1 MQTQINAPLQ
11 APINKELAALMQLDS
26 AEQAIKTLLSSG
38 VAPGTVAAQK
48 VQQTA
53 ALTQAAPQPQAAPP
67 GIAALMPGVKQQAMM
82 SAQAA
87 QPATQGDVNQLRQM
101 MAQAQ
106 QAQPQQNQG
115 IAAGADVQMAEGGI
129 VGYAGPD
136 GSEVEVDETKLSAD
150 ERIKRAWEKFIK
162 GTYYGSKR
170 DLAQQAAPTVEPPAP
185 PVALPVRSD
194 VRRQEIPE
202 GGIVSPGMARAA
214 APSPAPRPPAAPRP
228 TATST
233 TTPAPTEPPFP
244 VESAMTK
251 PSAADARYYDIEG
264 QIKALGERLSKK
276 PEESAQEKAYRDAT
290 MAEYQR
296 GLGSIDSARKRYED
310 MLAGQKGQDL
320 ANFLASAG
328 GARSLFSGLGKAQL
342 QSSQV
347 EAQREA
353 NKVAYFDKLDER
365 RNAVENLKLAS
376 LKQDAEQARAWS
388 QEVRRIDGE
397 IAKLGIGLGE
407 TRMKEES
414 QAELKREELAAR
426 AKENERNIQA
436 QKELEVYRRQ
446 TQLMKPRELEEIH
459 RIEALKLN
467 ELTGGKPGTATPQQK
482 LEAIQFAHESVKG
495 AGRAGGIDAKN
506 NAAALR
512 ELGQWEKDVGAN
524 IKAMNAKNPQ
534 VYEDARRA
542 KIREINA
549 TLGSTIPLDG
559 GAGAGAVDTNNP
571 LLKK

>member
-11 APINKELAALMQLDS
+11 ALLQLQS

-129 VGYAGPD
+129 VGYD
-136 GSEVEVDETKLSAD
+136 GRTGSQVEVDETKLSVD
-150 ERIKRAWEKFIK
+150 ERFRRMLDNFIK

-185 PVALPVRSD
+185 PVPLPVRSD

-202 GGIVSPGMARAA
+202 GGIVSPGMVRTA
-214 APSPAPRPPAAPRP
+214 APTPSPRPPAAPRP
-228 TATST
+228 TATPTS
-233 TTPAPTEPPFP
+233 TPASPFSTEPIYP
-244 VESAMTK
+244 VEAAMSK
-251 PSAADARYYDIEG
+251 PSAADARFYELQNLINTY
-264 QIKALGERLSKK
+264 GEQRKQK
-276 PEESAQEKAYRDAT
+276 PELTAEEKEYKQA
-290 MAEYQR
+290 AEARNQR
-296 GLGSIDSARKRYED
+296 GIAAIDAAQKRYED
-310 MLAGQKGQDL
+310 MITTQRGRGLAD
-320 ANFLASAG
+320 FLASAG
-328 GARSLFSGLGKAQL
+328 GARSLFSGLGQAQL
-342 QSSQV
+342 KASQA

-353 NKVAYFDKLDER
+353 AKIAYFDKLDER
-365 RNAVENLKLAS
+365 RNAVENLNLAV
-376 LKQDAEQARAWS
+376 LQQDAERARAWS
-388 QEVRRIDGE
+388 QEVRRIDDE
-397 IAKLGIGLGE
+397 RNKLLIGLGE

-495 AGRAGGIDAKN
+495 AGRADSLVTKAN
-506 NAAALR
+506 TAALR
-512 ELGQWEKDVGAN
+512 ELAEWDKVVGAN

-534 VYEDARRA
+534 VFEDARRA

-559 GAGAGAVDTNNP
+559 GAAGAVDTNNP

>member
-11 APINKELAALMQLDS
+11 ALLQTAAMVTPDKQNS
-26 AEQAIKTLLSSG
+26 
-38 VAPGTVAAQK
+38 TVAAK
-48 VQQTA
+48 YA
-53 ALTQAAPQPQAAPP
+53 QAAQQKMQAQAMPP

-129 VGYAGPD
+129 VGYD
-136 GSEVEVDETKLSAD
+136 GRTGSQVEVDETKLSVD
-150 ERIKRAWEKFIK
+150 ERIRRKLEDFIK

-170 DLAQQAAPTVEPPAP
+170 DLAQQAAPTVEPPAS
-185 PVALPVRSD
+185 PVPLPVRSD

-202 GGIVSPGMARAA
+202 GGIVSPGMVQQAP
-214 APSPAPRPPAAPRP
+214 APSPRPPSTPRP
-228 TATST
+228 TSATAATGIAST
-233 TTPAPTEPPFP
+233 PLLPDTRESTLVNPSQSAVQYATE
-244 VESAMTK
+244 VGRLKEL
-251 PSAADARYYDIEG
+251 
-264 QIKALGERLSKK
+264 QERLGKK
-276 PEESAQEKAYRDAT
+276 PEESPQEKAYREAA
-290 MAEYQR
+290 MAQYQR
-296 GLGSIDSARKRYED
+296 GIGSIDAARDRFNAAQLEQRNK
-310 MLAGQKGQDL
+310 DL
-320 ANFLASAG
+320 INYLSGIG
-328 GARSLFSGLGKAQL
+328 GAGSLFRGMTRSGQAL
-342 QSSQV
+342 SQV
-347 EAQREA
+347 QDQREA
-353 NKVAYFDKLDER
+353 AKIAYFDKLDER

-388 QEVRRIDGE
+388 NEVRKIDAD
-397 IAKLGIGLGE
+397 ITRLMVGLGE
-407 TRMKEES
+407 KQAGES
-414 QAELKREELAAR
+414 AIAEREREKTAATAR
-426 AKENERNIQA
+426 ENELNRKA
-436 QKELEVYRRQ
+436 QRELEEYRRQ
-446 TQLMKPRELEEIH
+446 TQLMKPHELKEIH
-459 RIEALKLN
+459 RIEDLKLN

-495 AGRAGGIDAKN
+495 APRAGSIDAKN
-506 NAAALR
+506 NAEALR
-512 ELGQWEKDVGAN
+512 QLGQWEKDVGAN

-549 TLGSTIPLDG
+549 TLGSTMPLDG
-559 GAGAGAVDTNNP
+559 GAAGAVDTNNP